1 MEIVQPT
8 KQDKQKLEAREDAL
22 FPEKL
27 VELTR
32 NRLEP
37 RGKPPAPRS
46 LTTRVQYRQ
55 GGQREGRKMCKP
67 RQQLCK
73 VLKGLWLEP

>member
-1 MEIVQPT
+1 VEIAQPA
-8 KQDKQKLEAREDAL
+8 KQDKQELEAREDAL

-27 VELTR
+27 VELIR

-46 LTTRVQYRQ
+46 LTTWVQYRQ

-67 RQQLCK
+67 GQQLCN
-73 VLKGLWLEP
+73 VLKGL